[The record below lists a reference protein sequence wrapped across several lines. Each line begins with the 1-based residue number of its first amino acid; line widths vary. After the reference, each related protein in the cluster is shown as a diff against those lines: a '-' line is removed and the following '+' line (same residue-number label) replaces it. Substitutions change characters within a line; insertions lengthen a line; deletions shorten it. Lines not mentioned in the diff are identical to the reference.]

1 MLKPTAARSAILKRM
16 LLLSRDLIS
25 KKVLSLRTNTPI
37 ATVVRPIINPNNLKI
52 EGFYCQDR
60 YTKSQLVLLC
70 QDIRET
76 LPAGYIVNDHDVL
89 TPSEDLVRLKEIL
102 NINFDPLNKQVETL
116 SGQKVGK
123 VSDYAG
129 EVESMYIQ
137 KLYVTQPIY
146 KNLSGGSL
154 IVDRSQIN
162 EITPR
167 RIIIND
173 LLETV
178 PAQAK
183 ASII

>member
-1 MLKPTAARSAILKRM
+1 M
-16 LLLSRDLIS
+16 LLLSKDLIN
-25 KKVLSLRTNTPI
+25 KKVLSLRTNSPI
-37 ATVVRPIINPNNLKI
+37 ADIVSPIINPNNLKV
-52 EGFYCQDR
+52 EGFYCSNKYDK
-60 YTKSQLVLLC
+60 KSQLVLLH
-70 QDIRET
+70 QDIREV

-89 TPSEDLVRLKEIL
+89 TPVEDLIRLKEIL
-102 NINFDPLNKQVETL
+102 DINFNPIGKQVETI
-116 SGQKVGK
+116 SGDKVGK

-137 KLYVTQPIY
+137 KLYVSQPIY
-146 KNLSGGSL
+146 KNISGGSL

-173 LLETV
+173 LLGTV
-178 PAQAK
+178 PAEAR

>member
-1 MLKPTAARSAILKRM
+1 M
-16 LLLSRDLIS
+16 LLLSRDLTN
-25 KKVLSLRTNTPI
+25 KKVLSLRTNAPI
-37 ATVVRPIINPNNLKI
+37 ATIVSPIINPNNLKI

-60 YTKSQLVLLC
+60 YSKGRLILLV

-89 TPSEDLVRLKEIL
+89 TPGEDLVRLKDVL
-102 NINFDPLNKQVETL
+102 HINFDPLSKPVETL
-116 SGQKVGK
+116 SGEKVGK

-137 KLYVTQPIY
+137 KLYVSQPLY